1 MSELDLTKP
10 LRIKHSQERF
20 YPCPDLT
27 NDRWL
32 HGLCLGFETGPI
44 GMPKVQKFLPA
55 TVHRGELENIPEP
68 LARYIRVKLD
78 IDSCCGASAWF
89 GRLHHSLP
97 PEDNDPVLRGTTL
110 LKLTRTEDGK
120 THVEVVDG

>member
-1 MSELDLTKP
+1 MTDLDLTKP
-10 LRIKHSQERF
+10 LRLKDTKERF
-20 YPCPDLT
+20 YPASGLDTGSFIRGLRDDSAITGDEKGRFHAHVSFLT
-27 NDRWL
+27 
-32 HGLCLGFETGPI
+32 
-44 GMPKVQKFLPA
+44 
-55 TVHRGELENIPEP
+55 ELENIPEP

-89 GRLHHSLP
+89 GSLHHSLP

>member
-55 TVHRGELENIPEP
+55 TVHRGELENIPDP
-68 LARYIRVKLD
+68 IVRYRALYLCADGNISTIKSVSED
-78 IDSCCGASAWF
+78 FNDSG
-89 GRLHHSLP
+89 G
-97 PEDNDPVLRGTTL
+97 LRKTGYAII
-110 LKLTRTEDGK
+110 KLTRTEDGK
-120 THVEVVDG
+120 TQVEVCDD

>member
-55 TVHRGELENIPEP
+55 TVHRGELENIPDP
-68 LARYIRVKLD
+68 IVRYRALYLFADGNISTIKSV
-78 IDSCCGASAWF
+78 S
-89 GRLHHSLP
+89 
-97 PEDNDPVLRGTTL
+97 EDFNDNGGLRKTGHAII
-110 LKLTRTEDGK
+110 KLTRTEDGK
-120 THVEVVDG
+120 TKVEVCDD

>member
-1 MSELDLTKP
+1 MTDLDLTKP
-10 LRIKHSQERF
+10 LRLKDSKRRF
-20 YPCPDLT
+20 YQPLVA
-27 NDRWL
+27 
-32 HGLCLGFETGPI
+32 
-44 GMPKVQKFLPA
+44 PKVPM
-55 TVHRGELENIPEP
+55 VEVYVRGLVQAAPDGEWLASAVPISYLENVPEP

-89 GRLHHSLP
+89 GSLHHSLPP

-120 THVEVVDG
+120 THVEVIDG

>member
-68 LARYIRVKLD
+68 LVRYVRVQLIND
-78 IDSCCGASAWF
+78 HQCETIPWF
-89 GRLHHSLP
+89 GMPHTIRP
-97 PEDNDPVLRGTTL
+97 KDDAGYKNGAL

-120 THVEVVDG
+120 TKVEVCDD